1 MTASDYLIQ
10 LTLSVFL
17 IVGVY
22 QFYFWCQRNAL
33 SEPRQLRFAV
43 DDMIP
48 YRPSWVW
55 IYSFLYYP
63 VILYTNLVI
72 QSPREFTHLAMS
84 FLLLLVLQM
93 AVFISFP
100 VVTPEEWR
108 SECVPKTRS
117 ERFLRFVQRLDARS
131 NSFPSMHTS
140 VATLTALHLHS
151 SLGPVAW
158 LFPLLIGLS
167 CLFTKQHYV
176 IDLPAGAGLGALT
189 FWIYTH
195 AA

>member
-33 SEPRQLRFAV
+33 TEPRELRFSV

-48 YRPSWVW
+48 YRPRWVW

-72 QSPREFTHLAMS
+72 ESPREFTHLAMS
-84 FLLLLVLQM
+84 KFHD
-93 AVFISFP
+93 VF
-100 VVTPEEWR
+100 
-108 SECVPKTRS
+108 
-117 ERFLRFVQRLDARS
+117 
-131 NSFPSMHTS
+131 
-140 VATLTALHLHS
+140 
-151 SLGPVAW
+151 G
-158 LFPLLIGLS
+158 
-167 CLFTKQHYV
+167 
-176 IDLPAGAGLGALT
+176 
-189 FWIYTH
+189 
-195 AA
+195 